1 MEWEY
6 DGNPDP
12 QVGSCYLFRYTDYKF
27 WDDAMYQC
35 RIEGGD
41 LASVS
46 GYDAQLFLQCKFISL
61 FLCWFMSNQPHAC
74 RLNIMYF
81 STSKEDTLIW
91 KGFGLKFQ

>member
-1 MEWEY
+1 MQSTNTFLIFLGIYNDKCGMEWEY

-61 FLCWFMSNQPHAC
+61 FLC
-74 RLNIMYF
+74 
-81 STSKEDTLIW
+81 
-91 KGFGLKFQ
+91 